1 MQEIQNEYN
10 KLKDIF
16 ILFLLVILSVQN
28 ISQNMR
34 MDIQE
39 NYTDKMFDILEER
52 QTQDYESNIFQYKIL
67 NYLLIQE
74 TVRKINEN

>member
-34 MDIQE
+34 MNIQE
-39 NYTDKMFDILEER
+39 NYTNKMFDILEER

>member
-16 ILFLLVILSVQN
+16 IIFLLVILSVQN
-28 ISQNMR
+28 ISQNIR
-34 MDIQE
+34 MNIQE
-39 NYTDKMFDILEER
+39 NYTDKMFDILEAR

-74 TVRKINEN
+74 TERKIDEN

>member
-74 TVRKINEN
+74 TLRKINEN

>member
-52 QTQDYESNIFQYKIL
+52 QTQDYESNISQYKIL

>member
-52 QTQDYESNIFQYKIL
+52 QTQDYESDIFQYKIL

>member
-1 MQEIQNEYN
+1 MQETQNEYN

>member
-1 MQEIQNEYN
+1 MQETQNEYN

-52 QTQDYESNIFQYKIL
+52 QTQDY
-67 NYLLIQE
+67 
-74 TVRKINEN
+74 

>member
-1 MQEIQNEYN
+1 MQETQNEYN

-52 QTQDYESNIFQYKIL
+52 QTQDYESNISQYKIL

-74 TVRKINEN
+74 TARKINEN

>member
-1 MQEIQNEYN
+1 MQETQNEYN

-52 QTQDYESNIFQYKIL
+52 QTQDYESDIFQYKIL

>member
-1 MQEIQNEYN
+1 MQETQNEYN

-74 TVRKINEN
+74 TLRKINEN

>member
-74 TVRKINEN
+74 TMRKINEN

>member
-1 MQEIQNEYN
+1 MQETQNEYN

-52 QTQDYESNIFQYKIL
+52 QTQDYESNISQYKIL

>member
-16 ILFLLVILSVQN
+16 IIFLLVILSVQN
-28 ISQNMR
+28 ISQNIR
-34 MDIQE
+34 MNIQE

-52 QTQDYESNIFQYKIL
+52 QAQDYESNIFQYKIL

-74 TVRKINEN
+74 TERKIDEN